1 MKYCPMKFTNINI
14 NDKYIQESLLE
25 FSEKVVLEAVF
36 GCNKEKCAWYCQ
48 YPNGEGECVIHS
60 LPGLFDGLD
69 SIATQIAT
77 K

>member
-1 MKYCPMKFTNINI
+1 MKYCPMKFTTLGNVALKNPSIAFDEEIFNSM
-14 NDKYIQESLLE
+14 IQCD
-25 FSEKVVLEAVF
+25 EK
-36 GCNKEKCAWYCQ
+36 KCAWYCQ
-48 YPNGEGECVIHS
+48 YPNGQGECAIAS